1 MNISRAEVGG
11 SLLRPLTA
19 VVTAAAAALALSA
32 CSAEKKPDFAAFC
45 VATSPSNV
53 DAGTVSQTIQKTTM
67 RLGVSKE
74 SYKAN
79 FTFRKYNLVGP
90 AVLHDDGS
98 TTNQEFEGTI
108 VDTIKLKLAA
118 DRHQDPKEWRNV
130 PVLSSDLIVLCFNM
144 KDAGDYNKGGEIFS
158 PGEQTNPVFQTTA
171 RNQHSSGPSNYR
183 SLVRENPDGVFVLD
197 PSLSRVAAI
206 R

>member
-1 MNISRAEVGG
+1 MNISHAEAGRA
-11 SLLRPLTA
+11 LLRPLTA
-19 VVTAAAAALALSA
+19 VVAAAAATVALSG

-53 DAGTVSQTIQKTTM
+53 DAGPISQTIQNTTL
-67 RLGVSKE
+67 RLGVSKK

-90 AVLHDDGS
+90 AIQHDDGS
-98 TTNQEFEGTI
+98 VTNEKFEGTI

-118 DRHQDPKEWRNV
+118 DRHQDPEEWRNV
-130 PVLSSDLIVLCFNM
+130 PILSSDLIVLCYNM
-144 KDAGDYNKGGEIFS
+144 KDKDDYNKGGEIFA

-171 RNQHSSGPSNYR
+171 RNQPSSGPSSYR
-183 SLVRENPDGVFVLD
+183 SLVRENPEGVFMLD
-197 PSLSRVAAI
+197 PSLSKVAAI
-206 R
+206 K

>member
-1 MNISRAEVGG
+1 MNIPHAEAGG
-11 SLLRPLTA
+11 ALLRPLTA
-19 VVTAAAAALALSA
+19 VVTAAAAVVALSG
-32 CSAEKKPDFAAFC
+32 CTEKKPDFAAFC

-53 DAGTVSQTIQKTTM
+53 DAGPLKQAIQNTTM

-79 FTFRKYNLVGP
+79 FTLRKYNLVGP
-90 AVLHDDGS
+90 AIVHDDGS
-98 TTNQEFEGTI
+98 ITTEKFEGTI

-130 PVLSSDLIVLCFNM
+130 PILSSDLLVLCYNM

-171 RNQHSSGPSNYR
+171 RNRPSSGPSNYR
-183 SLVRENPDGVFVLD
+183 SLVRDNPEGVFILD
-197 PSLSRVAAI
+197 ASLSKVAAI